1 MRVFKGHG
9 RGGYMHSGKVEGGIL
24 GKGTEEKDG
33 REGGKV
39 REKGESKREVWRSVC
54 DGRV

>member
-1 MRVFKGHG
+1 
-9 RGGYMHSGKVEGGIL
+9 MHSGKMEGGIL

-39 REKGESKREVWRSVC
+39 REKGESKREGRRSVC